1 MATIR
6 KQAIISSILLYIGFL
21 VGAINMYLYT
31 KNGSFTKE
39 QFGLTRVFMDFAQNF
54 LAFGSLGFIQVMYK
68 FYPYYK
74 DNLPDNKNDLLGRA
88 MLTALIGFVFIL
100 VCGLVFEPLVI
111 RKFIEG
117 SKLFLDYYYWVFLFG
132 FGLLMFGVMEGFMWC
147 IHKSVLSN
155 FLKETVFRLLT
166 TVLILLFCC
175 RVIDFKTFM
184 HIYSFL
190 YLAIFLV
197 LLVYLIKT
205 GNFHLSFKQS
215 VVSKKFG
222 KKMLAMQSLI
232 FTGTVVQTLGQ
243 TISGILLASKK
254 GIGVAGI
261 FTLAQYMANLVQV
274 PQRSLQS
281 AGTAILAEAWKK
293 KDFAEIQRIYQRSC
307 INMFLFAAFIFGNLA
322 LNAEAAIIKL
332 NIQESYLA
340 GVQVMLI
347 IGFARLIDAGTG
359 LNNIIIGTSNF
370 WRFELFSGMILLALI
385 IPLNY
390 FLIERNGMIGSAY
403 AEVISYTIFNFVR
416 FEFLRRKYGMQPFNN
431 KTFYAI
437 LLAAVAYAL
446 PYFLLKNYTGWAAM
460 ITKSFLFTTIL
471 IGGIFW
477 LRLTPDAWQLYY
489 RWVKK
494 VK

>member
-21 VGAINMYLYT
+21 VGAVNIYLFT

-39 QFGLTRVFMDFAQNF
+39 EFGLTRVFMDFAQNF
-54 LAFGSLGFIQVMYK
+54 YAFGSLGFIQVMYK

-88 MLTALIGFVFIL
+88 LLTALTGFVVVL
-100 VCGLVFEPLVI
+100 TCGLVFEPLVI
-111 RKFIEG
+111 KKFIEG
-117 SKLFLDYYYWVFLFG
+117 SKLFLDYYYWVFPFA
-132 FGLLMFGVMEGFMWC
+132 FGLLIFSVMEGFMWC

-155 FLKETVFRLLT
+155 FLKETMFRLLT
-166 TVLILLFCC
+166 TLLIVLFCC

-184 HIYSFL
+184 HLYSFL
-190 YLAIFLV
+190 YILLFLV
-197 LLVYLIKT
+197 LLIYLVQS
-205 GNFHLSFKQS
+205 GNFHLSFKPS
-215 VVSKKFG
+215 LVSKKFG
-222 KKMLAMQSLI
+222 RKMFAMQSLI
-232 FTGTVVQTLGQ
+232 FTSTIVQTLGQ
-243 TISGILLASKK
+243 SISSLLLASKR

-281 AGTAILAEAWKK
+281 AGTAILAEAWKR
-293 KDFAEIQRIYQRSC
+293 KDYTEIQRIYQRSC

-322 LNAEAAIIKL
+322 LNAEAAIVKL

-340 GVQVMLI
+340 GIQVMLI

-390 FLIERNGMIGSAY
+390 FLIGRFGMIGSAY
-403 AEVISYTIFNFVR
+403 AEVISYTIFNFIR
-416 FEFLRRKYGMQPFNN
+416 FEFLRRKFGMQPFNI
-431 KTFYAI
+431 KMVYAI
-437 LLAAVAYAL
+437 VLSAIAFAAA
-446 PYFLLKNYTGWAAM
+446 YFLFKSYNGWVAM
-460 ITKSFLFTTIL
+460 IARGIIFSGIL

-477 LRLTPDAWQLYY
+477 LRITPDAWQLYY

-494 VK
+494 K